1 MISTLK
7 AFINKENQNLLIL
20 KFSDNE
26 LNKINS
32 TNCLINNFQKENPK
46 LEEKIIIFIIHMKR
60 QSKNSNIKTV
70 APDLISFMNDEYYQ
84 VFIDNLKGKPNSD
97 IFNVMQMRSNQL
109 VSQYLENNN
118 FIENRIFNILN
129 YMNYTIY
136 YETNDI
142 NSKNYTIRITEEL
155 IRNNRIKELIKK
167 NINAQGK
174 NIRDIIKDVFITD
187 ITEVNNIDF
196 LDVINSKLNEYFC
209 SYLLQI
215 IFYSLRENVLNQ
227 IITTKHFDLLMKNDY
242 FNNIIASTFVKT
254 KFNFIPR
261 IKMIENKNKI
271 TIYNGLELPKSN
283 YHFDKLIKYFS
294 DELNNRYIENEE
306 SLRKN
311 YNMEEKISEVTQN
324 YKKEYD
330 RLEEN
335 IKIEMQKYEF
345 FTNIYNQKK
354 DELRQ
359 LVLEDYL
366 IYYIIRYMGE
376 EEIDFS
382 KNEKILSFL
391 KLIIKVKLSGNH
403 NHNYNFTYTFE
414 EFIKIILFTQGY
426 KEDIKIILNI
436 FSDLL
441 NYCKNMEDYII
452 NILSEDIIKYEI
464 SERNKKY
471 TKIVNIS
478 LFNIIESLLRGILLF
493 SIDLLKKDEVS
504 FFEYLKT
511 FILIEANLQKL
522 NRKFYLFN
530 KELYNIRAI
539 IEIKNGYMN
548 NFNNFKKY
556 YEKIVNNLLQQTILI
571 YDDNYYKLYST
582 ILDLIEIIDESFKEK
597 GDDYVNLMFNIYI
610 QKYKIVNS
618 EEIRIKLI
626 EKFFQNKLLVKKS
639 NIFFYETL
647 KDLRPEVYNKNNML
661 KKSTDVLLNN
671 FMNLTEN
678 KKMTKY
684 QNLIKIYNSITSEE
698 FNEIL
703 LYFFEGQCQSYF
715 SEILLKYKI
724 EYTEKCCEELISKLS
739 LNYLEKAIN
748 YLNLHRND
756 DNLLKLYAIAYL
768 KTFCYYYVEINYKH
782 FDKCNFGEINKILFD
797 KVEKNEEIRKYINIY
812 IWRLYYQKFEN
823 FDQFEKFP
831 FEKYIPI
838 FQELE
843 EKIKLEETKNDNNY
857 IFNESFI
864 TKKSKNY
871 YDKLLKGLK
880 DQENKF
886 KFNFDEINNNFDS
899 FYCFLVNKYLSFL
912 YSSKKNIYINNLKNI
927 YYISIDKLN
936 FGEEGKILYKYLLDE
951 NLLENK
957 IFKKISGDHINQ
969 DEFEI
974 LLYSCRFILN
984 TQIKNNKFFYN
995 NILNKTTSNFI
1006 KNNYIPRSKDFNANI
1021 PVGELH
1027 NISYLLLNFILYSYL
1042 IGALILDNLTE
1053 EEARNYLVENI
1064 FPRTLFNIV
1073 KNDWALLD
1081 LSLKEIGITNIQTFM
1096 NIIFDK
1102 IIDLM
1107 NSFESSNT
1115 QDEFDSFEKKINEI
1129 IIEALENKD
1138 NINNEYQNLNND
1150 LLCIDPHSILE
1161 IIKGNFM
1168 PSIYKKDY
1176 PEIKYYTVSN
1186 IININAFV
1194 NKFNSSEQNK
1204 NRYALINILIDR
1216 ENDITRNAM
1225 KMKSLENINN
1235 LVNLLLKIYSYKIS
1249 REDARKKILKN
1260 ELKYI
1265 KDKYNEI
1272 NPIKIN
1278 NEEEII
1284 NNYIDPFIKS
1294 WDKIKDTSN
1303 QYKCRLLR
1311 DYEKGEKPLDMKL
1324 ENALCYFL
1332 VDDGDKKGMFLAS
1345 AYQNYILWQNNF
1357 INKILRKN
1365 EMTGILNSYKSQIEQ
1380 EVEVQKATKDEI
1392 LNIDDNTFKKLNELI
1407 VKYSK
1412 RNIFGDKNKI
1422 DYRKYNDI
1430 VYNFDFIEEELGRII
1445 LPGIKKFKND
1455 KIKFNTYLF
1464 EGFRGGNCTVLAD
1477 YNTKYI
1483 QRGLTEYEKES
1494 LNELIKENNNSQFY
1508 IDVFTSL
1515 QILMNDIIKDNY
1527 EQNHLIY
1534 KIIEKLPNYIILNG
1548 EFTKLL
1554 KNRINKNPKDKC
1566 FSVNALVS
1574 IFEYFEALCWK
1585 EIKKNIFLDYQS
1597 ELPEDAK
1604 QKIVEYFNKLTE
1616 DKIINKKNFTT
1627 ALRRLISRNIAGFRE
1642 EEDIRSDSSLKLYI
1656 TREDL
1661 WSKEIFDNE
1670 SFDMEIYQICTD
1682 EIKIEHCFNL
1692 YNVLDGDNI
1701 LDEELNRN
1709 KENKKIKEAKD
1720 GIIENKKEDKKVCEK
1735 KLINQNDNEN
1745 NIDEDEEEEDER
1757 EDL

>member
-1 MISTLK
+1 MEKERLKNYLIENKILQKIEDKKEPNNLEQNNKIFVENKDNNKNNPTLILNNIDSDIKNMNGNAISIAKVLVKELSNKYKDFFESLSRVYNENILINHKNIKEKKDFNGNRDFYSLIKTAMRELIEKKNDLDKNEKQILTEIGILCLDRNFDRLENFSNKIKEESKDKYNQKFDENIEINNKFPIFEDIKKNISDPNSRYLMLISEGNDISYIVKYLINSIGKTYIEIVGSKFENDLKTGKYNEEILYKIKDIIGTGSILILKDIDFIYTSLNDLFDRKFTFLGEKKFLTITFEHTKISVEVNKDFHCIVIMNKEQLRNLKLDTKFLNRFERYLINFNMFLEERDIKIAKNITEYIKIISSFNQEKNLKIDLEKLLINCNQNNIEGLIFKIKNNLFKNKIKKEQDIDDNEEYEKIIMKEILKIIVPTFCQDIMASFIYIKNKLDKKYKEINEALIKIYKESHYNNFKSFLKNLNSKKNIIYTFSKIYENILDDENDIENEFGIFNKQNSIIDNIQSIKEEKELISILK

-142 NSKNYTIRITEEL
+142 NSKNYTIRIAEEL

-167 NINAQGK
+167 NINAQCK

-209 SYLLQI
+209 LYLLQI

-242 FNNIIASTFVKT
+242 FNNIIASTFEKT
-254 KFNFIPR
+254 QFKFIPR
-261 IKMIENKNKI
+261 IKMIENENKI
-271 TIYNGLELPKSN
+271 TIYNGLELPKSKL
-283 YHFDKLIKYFS
+283 YFDRLIKYFS

-359 LVLEDYL
+359 LFLEDYL

-426 KEDIKIILNI
+426 KDDIKIILNI
-436 FSDLL
+436 FSHLL

-493 SIDLLKKDEVS
+493 SIDLLKKDEVN

-530 KELYNIRAI
+530 KELYNIRTI

-548 NFNNFKKY
+548 NFDNFKKY

-597 GDDYVNLMFNIYI
+597 GDEYVNLMFNIYI
-610 QKYKIVNS
+610 QKYKIINS

-626 EKFFQNKLLVKKS
+626 EKFFQNKLLIKKS
-639 NIFFYETL
+639 NIFLYETL

-684 QNLIKIYNSITSEE
+684 QNLIKIYNSIASEE

-715 SEILLKYKI
+715 SEILLKYKN

-768 KTFCYYYVEINYKH
+768 KTFCYYYVEINYKN
-782 FDKCNFGEINKILFD
+782 FDRCNFGEINKILFD

-812 IWRLYYQKFEN
+812 IYG
-823 FDQFEKFP
+823 D
-831 FEKYIPI
+831 YII
-838 FQELE
+838 KSL
-843 EKIKLEETKNDNNY
+843 KIL
-857 IFNESFI
+857 I
-864 TKKSKNY
+864 
-871 YDKLLKGLK
+871 
-880 DQENKF
+880 
-886 KFNFDEINNNFDS
+886 
-899 FYCFLVNKYLSFL
+899 
-912 YSSKKNIYINNLKNI
+912 NLKN
-927 YYISIDKLN
+927 
-936 FGEEGKILYKYLLDE
+936 
-951 NLLENK
+951 
-957 IFKKISGDHINQ
+957 
-969 DEFEI
+969 
-974 LLYSCRFILN
+974 
-984 TQIKNNKFFYN
+984 
-995 NILNKTTSNFI
+995 SN
-1006 KNNYIPRSKDFNANI
+1006 S
-1021 PVGELH
+1021 
-1027 NISYLLLNFILYSYL
+1027 
-1042 IGALILDNLTE
+1042 
-1053 EEARNYLVENI
+1053 
-1064 FPRTLFNIV
+1064 
-1073 KNDWALLD
+1073 
-1081 LSLKEIGITNIQTFM
+1081 M
-1096 NIIFDK
+1096 
-1102 IIDLM
+1102 
-1107 NSFESSNT
+1107 
-1115 QDEFDSFEKKINEI
+1115 
-1129 IIEALENKD
+1129 
-1138 NINNEYQNLNND
+1138 
-1150 LLCIDPHSILE
+1150 
-1161 IIKGNFM
+1161 
-1168 PSIYKKDY
+1168 
-1176 PEIKYYTVSN
+1176 
-1186 IININAFV
+1186 
-1194 NKFNSSEQNK
+1194 
-1204 NRYALINILIDR
+1204 
-1216 ENDITRNAM
+1216 
-1225 KMKSLENINN
+1225 
-1235 LVNLLLKIYSYKIS
+1235 
-1249 REDARKKILKN
+1249 
-1260 ELKYI
+1260 
-1265 KDKYNEI
+1265 
-1272 NPIKIN
+1272 
-1278 NEEEII
+1278 
-1284 NNYIDPFIKS
+1284 
-1294 WDKIKDTSN
+1294 
-1303 QYKCRLLR
+1303 
-1311 DYEKGEKPLDMKL
+1311 
-1324 ENALCYFL
+1324 
-1332 VDDGDKKGMFLAS
+1332 
-1345 AYQNYILWQNNF
+1345 
-1357 INKILRKN
+1357 
-1365 EMTGILNSYKSQIEQ
+1365 
-1380 EVEVQKATKDEI
+1380 
-1392 LNIDDNTFKKLNELI
+1392 
-1407 VKYSK
+1407 
-1412 RNIFGDKNKI
+1412 
-1422 DYRKYNDI
+1422 
-1430 VYNFDFIEEELGRII
+1430 
-1445 LPGIKKFKND
+1445 
-1455 KIKFNTYLF
+1455 
-1464 EGFRGGNCTVLAD
+1464 
-1477 YNTKYI
+1477 
-1483 QRGLTEYEKES
+1483 
-1494 LNELIKENNNSQFY
+1494 
-1508 IDVFTSL
+1508 
-1515 QILMNDIIKDNY
+1515 
-1527 EQNHLIY
+1527 
-1534 KIIEKLPNYIILNG
+1534 
-1548 EFTKLL
+1548 
-1554 KNRINKNPKDKC
+1554 
-1566 FSVNALVS
+1566 
-1574 IFEYFEALCWK
+1574 
-1585 EIKKNIFLDYQS
+1585 KNIFQY
-1597 ELPEDAK
+1597 
-1604 QKIVEYFNKLTE
+1604 I
-1616 DKIINKKNFTT
+1616 KN
-1627 ALRRLISRNIAGFRE
+1627 
-1642 EEDIRSDSSLKLYI
+1642 
-1656 TREDL
+1656 
-1661 WSKEIFDNE
+1661 
-1670 SFDMEIYQICTD
+1670 
-1682 EIKIEHCFNL
+1682 
-1692 YNVLDGDNI
+1692 
-1701 LDEELNRN
+1701 
-1709 KENKKIKEAKD
+1709 
-1720 GIIENKKEDKKVCEK
+1720 
-1735 KLINQNDNEN
+1735 
-1745 NIDEDEEEEDER
+1745 
-1757 EDL
+1757 

>member
-1 MISTLK
+1 M
-7 AFINKENQNLLIL
+7 
-20 KFSDNE
+20 
-26 LNKINS
+26 
-32 TNCLINNFQKENPK
+32 
-46 LEEKIIIFIIHMKR
+46 
-60 QSKNSNIKTV
+60 
-70 APDLISFMNDEYYQ
+70 
-84 VFIDNLKGKPNSD
+84 
-97 IFNVMQMRSNQL
+97 
-109 VSQYLENNN
+109 
-118 FIENRIFNILN
+118 
-129 YMNYTIY
+129 
-136 YETNDI
+136 
-142 NSKNYTIRITEEL
+142 
-155 IRNNRIKELIKK
+155 
-167 NINAQGK
+167 
-174 NIRDIIKDVFITD
+174 
-187 ITEVNNIDF
+187 
-196 LDVINSKLNEYFC
+196 
-209 SYLLQI
+209 
-215 IFYSLRENVLNQ
+215 
-227 IITTKHFDLLMKNDY
+227 
-242 FNNIIASTFVKT
+242 
-254 KFNFIPR
+254 
-261 IKMIENKNKI
+261 
-271 TIYNGLELPKSN
+271 
-283 YHFDKLIKYFS
+283 
-294 DELNNRYIENEE
+294 
-306 SLRKN
+306 
-311 YNMEEKISEVTQN
+311 
-324 YKKEYD
+324 
-330 RLEEN
+330 
-335 IKIEMQKYEF
+335 
-345 FTNIYNQKK
+345 
-354 DELRQ
+354 
-359 LVLEDYL
+359 
-366 IYYIIRYMGE
+366 
-376 EEIDFS
+376 
-382 KNEKILSFL
+382 
-391 KLIIKVKLSGNH
+391 
-403 NHNYNFTYTFE
+403 
-414 EFIKIILFTQGY
+414 
-426 KEDIKIILNI
+426 
-436 FSDLL
+436 
-441 NYCKNMEDYII
+441 
-452 NILSEDIIKYEI
+452 
-464 SERNKKY
+464 
-471 TKIVNIS
+471 
-478 LFNIIESLLRGILLF
+478 
-493 SIDLLKKDEVS
+493 
-504 FFEYLKT
+504 
-511 FILIEANLQKL
+511 
-522 NRKFYLFN
+522 
-530 KELYNIRAI
+530 
-539 IEIKNGYMN
+539 
-548 NFNNFKKY
+548 
-556 YEKIVNNLLQQTILI
+556 
-571 YDDNYYKLYST
+571 
-582 ILDLIEIIDESFKEK
+582 
-597 GDDYVNLMFNIYI
+597 
-610 QKYKIVNS
+610 
-618 EEIRIKLI
+618 
-626 EKFFQNKLLVKKS
+626 
-639 NIFFYETL
+639 
-647 KDLRPEVYNKNNML
+647 
-661 KKSTDVLLNN
+661 
-671 FMNLTEN
+671 
-678 KKMTKY
+678 
-684 QNLIKIYNSITSEE
+684 
-698 FNEIL
+698 
-703 LYFFEGQCQSYF
+703 
-715 SEILLKYKI
+715 
-724 EYTEKCCEELISKLS
+724 
-739 LNYLEKAIN
+739 
-748 YLNLHRND
+748 
-756 DNLLKLYAIAYL
+756 
-768 KTFCYYYVEINYKH
+768 
-782 FDKCNFGEINKILFD
+782 
-797 KVEKNEEIRKYINIY
+797 
-812 IWRLYYQKFEN
+812 
-823 FDQFEKFP
+823 
-831 FEKYIPI
+831 
-838 FQELE
+838 
-843 EKIKLEETKNDNNY
+843 
-857 IFNESFI
+857 
-864 TKKSKNY
+864 
-871 YDKLLKGLK
+871 
-880 DQENKF
+880 
-886 KFNFDEINNNFDS
+886 
-899 FYCFLVNKYLSFL
+899 
-912 YSSKKNIYINNLKNI
+912 YSSKKDIYINKLKNI

-936 FGEEGKILYKYLLDE
+936 LGEEGKILYKYLLDE

-974 LLYSCRFILN
+974 LLYSFRFILN

-1027 NISYLLLNFILYSYL
+1027 NISYLLLNFILFSYL
-1042 IGALILDNLTE
+1042 MGALILDNLTE
-1053 EEARNYLVENI
+1053 EEARNYLVQNI
-1064 FPRTLFNIV
+1064 FPRTLFGIV

-1138 NINNEYQNLNND
+1138 NINNEYQNLNYD
-1150 LLCIDPHSILE
+1150 LLCIDPHSIKE

-1194 NKFNSSEQNK
+1194 NKFNSLEQNK

-1216 ENDITRNAM
+1216 EKDITRNAI

-1311 DYEKGEKPLDMKL
+1311 DFEKGEKPLDMKL

-1464 EGFRGGNCTVLAD
+1464 EGFRGGNCTVLTD
-1477 YNTKYI
+1477 YNTQYI
-1483 QRGLTEYEKES
+1483 QRGLTEDEKES

-1508 IDVFTSL
+1508 IDVFASI
-1515 QILMNDIIKDNY
+1515 QILINEIIKDNY

-1554 KNRINKNPKDKC
+1554 KNRINKNPEDKC

-1597 ELPEDAK
+1597 ELPEDEK

-1642 EEDIRSDSSLKLYI
+1642 EIDIKSDSLLSLYI